1 MVALSTGRTVGIA
14 VGAVVV
20 VVLTGT
26 LIVRASEVAGLPGRA
41 LPSSVPATSPAIMT
55 VSAAVS
61 TAPTGVVA
69 VTVPPITATPPPTTS
84 PPALPPTA
92 APAPPAPAA
101 PAPAPPA
108 AADPPASSAGLPPLT
123 APFDTVLRSSG
134 GDRVAYLTF
143 DDGPSKYTGRV
154 LDTLAAA
161 GVKATFCQIGS
172 QLGDYPDT
180 ERRLISDGHTLCN
193 HSWTHPVNIAALPPA
208 DIDLQ
213 IGRTQQALTGLG
225 VTPRYFRAPDGDFGT
240 TSTLRQICQQYQTRP
255 LGWAVDPQD
264 WKKPGT
270 PAIVQTVLGTVTPGA
285 VILLHDG
292 GGNREQTLAAL
303 PAIITGLHAQGYTLA
318 ALPPDGTG

>member
-1 MVALSTGRTVGIA
+1 MVALRTARTVGIA

-41 LPSSVPATSPAIMT
+41 LPSSVPPTGPAIMT
-55 VSAAVS
+55 VSAAAS
-61 TAPTGVVA
+61 TAPIGAVA
-69 VTVPPITATPPPTTS
+69 VTVPPITPTPPPTTS
-84 PPALPPTA
+84 PPALPATA
-92 APAPPAPAA
+92 APAP
-101 PAPAPPA
+101 
-108 AADPPASSAGLPPLT
+108 ADPPASSAGLPPLA

-180 ERRLISDGHTLCN
+180 ERRLIGDGHTLCN

>member
-1 MVALSTGRTVGIA
+1 MRTARTVGVA
-14 VGAVVV
+14 VGAVLV

-26 LIVRASEVAGLPGRA
+26 LIVRAGLAGLSGPA
-41 LPSSVPATSPAIMT
+41 VPPTVPSISQETTTASVAAATS
-55 VSAAVS
+55 
-61 TAPTGVVA
+61 APTGPIP
-69 VTVPPITATPPPTTS
+69 VTVAPIPPTPPPTTS
-84 PPALPPTA
+84 PPAPPAA
-92 APAPPAPAA
+92 APT
-101 PAPAPPA
+101 PPA
-108 AADPPASSAGLPPLT
+108 AADPPAGSAGLPPLT
-123 APFDTVLRSSG
+123 APYDTVLRTSG

-154 LDTLAAA
+154 LDILAAA
-161 GVKATFCQIGS
+161 GVTATFCQIGS

-180 ERRLISDGHTLCN
+180 ERRLIGDGHSVCN
-193 HSWTHPVNIAALPPA
+193 HSWTHPVNIAALPPT
-208 DIDLQ
+208 DIDQQ
-213 IGRTQQALTGLG
+213 IGRTQQALAGLG
-225 VTPRYFRAPDGDFGT
+225 VTARYFRAPGGDFGA
-240 TSTLRQICQQYQTRP
+240 TSTLRQVCQQYQTRP

-303 PAIITGLHAQGYTLA
+303 PAIITGLQAQGYTLA

>member
-1 MVALSTGRTVGIA
+1 VRTARTVGVA
-14 VGAVVV
+14 VGAVLV

-26 LIVRASEVAGLPGRA
+26 LIVRAGLAGLSGQAVPPTV
-41 LPSSVPATSPAIMT
+41 PSISQETTTASVAAATS
-55 VSAAVS
+55 
-61 TAPTGVVA
+61 APTGPIP
-69 VTVPPITATPPPTTS
+69 VTVAPIPPTPPPTTS
-84 PPALPPTA
+84 PPAPPAA
-92 APAPPAPAA
+92 APT
-101 PAPAPPA
+101 PPA
-108 AADPPASSAGLPPLT
+108 AADPPAGSAGLPPLT
-123 APFDTVLRSSG
+123 APYDTVLRTSG

-154 LDTLAAA
+154 LDILAAA

-180 ERRLISDGHTLCN
+180 ERRLIGDGHSVCN
-193 HSWTHPVNIAALPPA
+193 HSWTHPVNIAALPPT
-208 DIDLQ
+208 DIDQQ
-213 IGRTQQALTGLG
+213 IGRTQQALAGLG
-225 VTPRYFRAPDGDFGT
+225 VTARYFRAPGGDFGA
-240 TSTLRQICQQYQTRP
+240 TSTLRQVCQQYQTRP

-270 PAIVQTVLGTVTPGA
+270 PAIVQTVLGTITPGA

-303 PAIITGLHAQGYTLA
+303 PAIITGLQAQGYTLA

>member
-1 MVALSTGRTVGIA
+1 VQRGVVALSTGRTVGLA
-14 VGAVVV
+14 VGAVLV

-41 LPSSVPATSPAIMT
+41 LPSAVPPTSPATGT

-61 TAPTGVVA
+61 TAPTGAVT
-69 VTVPPITATPPPTTS
+69 VTVPPITPTPPPTTS
-84 PPALPPTA
+84 PPASPPTA
-92 APAPPAPAA
+92 
-101 PAPAPPA
+101 APAPPA
-108 AADPPASSAGLPPLT
+108 AADPPASSAGLLPLT
-123 APFDTVLRSSG
+123 APYDTVLRSSG

-180 ERRLISDGHTLCN
+180 ERRLIGDGHTLCN

>member
-1 MVALSTGRTVGIA
+1 MQRGVVALSTGRTVGLA
-14 VGAVVV
+14 VGAVLV

-26 LIVRASEVAGLPGRA
+26 LILRASEVAGLPGRA
-41 LPSSVPATSPAIMT
+41 LPSAVPPTSPATGT

-61 TAPTGVVA
+61 TAPTGAVT
-69 VTVPPITATPPPTTS
+69 VTVPPITS
-84 PPALPPTA
+84 PPAA
-92 APAPPAPAA
+92 
-101 PAPAPPA
+101 APAPPA

-123 APFDTVLRSSG
+123 APYDTVLRTSG

-180 ERRLISDGHTLCN
+180 ERRLIGDGHTLCN

-208 DIDLQ
+208 DIDQQ
-213 IGRTQQALTGLG
+213 IGRTQQALAGLG
-225 VTPRYFRAPDGDFGT
+225 VTARYFRAPGGDFGA
-240 TSTLRQICQQYQTRP
+240 TSTLRQVCQQYQTRP

-270 PAIVQTVLGTVTPGA
+270 PAIVQTVLGTITPGA

-292 GGNREQTLAAL
+292 GGNREQTQAAL
-303 PAIITGLHAQGYTLA
+303 PAIITGLQAQGYTLA

>member
-1 MVALSTGRTVGIA
+1 VGLA
-14 VGAVVV
+14 VGAVLL
-20 VVLTGT
+20 VVLTGA
-26 LIVRASEVAGLPGRA
+26 LIVRASEVAGLPGPA
-41 LPSSVPATSPAIMT
+41 LPPAVPAVTSPATNASAAAAT
-55 VSAAVS
+55 VSTGLV
-61 TAPTGVVA
+61 TA
-69 VTVPPITATPPPTTS
+69 TVPPITSTSLPTTS
-84 PPALPPTA
+84 SP
-92 APAPPAPAA
+92 PAA
-101 PAPAPPA
+101 PAPAAPDPA
-108 AADPPASSAGLPPLT
+108 GSGGLPPLT
-123 APFDTVLRSSG
+123 APYDTVLRSSG

-154 LDTLAAA
+154 LDILAAA

-180 ERRLISDGHTLCN
+180 ERRLIGDGHTLCN

-208 DIDLQ
+208 DIDQQ
-213 IGRTQQALTGLG
+213 IGRTQQAMAGLG
-225 VTPRYFRAPDGDFGT
+225 VTARYFRAPGGDFGMT
-240 TSTLRQICQQYQTRP
+240 TTTLRQICQQHQTRP

-270 PAIVQTVLGTVTPGA
+270 TAIVQTVLGTITPGA

-303 PAIITGLHAQGYTLA
+303 PTIITGLHAQGYTLA

>member
-1 MVALSTGRTVGIA
+1 MRTARTVGVA
-14 VGAVVV
+14 VGAVLV

-26 LIVRASEVAGLPGRA
+26 LIVRAALAGLSGRA
-41 LPSSVPATSPAIMT
+41 VPPTVPSISQETTTASVAAATS
-55 VSAAVS
+55 
-61 TAPTGVVA
+61 APTGPIP
-69 VTVPPITATPPPTTS
+69 VTVAPIPPTPPPTTS
-84 PPALPPTA
+84 PPAPPAA
-92 APAPPAPAA
+92 APT
-101 PAPAPPA
+101 PPA
-108 AADPPASSAGLPPLT
+108 AADPPAGSAGLPPLT
-123 APFDTVLRSSG
+123 APYDTVLRTSG

-154 LDTLAAA
+154 LDILASA

-180 ERRLISDGHTLCN
+180 ERRLIGDGHSVCN
-193 HSWTHPVNIAALPPA
+193 HSWTHPVNIAALPPT
-208 DIDLQ
+208 DIDQQ
-213 IGRTQQALTGLG
+213 IGRTQQALAGLG
-225 VTPRYFRAPDGDFGT
+225 VTARYVRAPGGDFGA
-240 TSTLRQICQQYQTRP
+240 TSTLRQVCQQYQTRP

-270 PAIVQTVLGTVTPGA
+270 PAIVQTVLGTITPGA

-303 PAIITGLHAQGYTLA
+303 PAIITGLQAQGYTLA